1 MNPDTFPAL
10 LTKTELDW
18 LQHKIKV
25 SKVYE
30 YRLRSDIKKKLDT
43 FRQLELPLLMKNGF
57 ISSNDDLSAY
67 TQSLSA
73 NPQTLESSNK
83 ARIEL
88 LKPKQESLGRD
99 FDPGPLP
106 YQGNDIRWR
115 RYRPRLQTPAK
126 TIIVYLMIM
135 IVINK
140 EIILNK

>member
-1 MNPDTFPAL
+1 MNPDASPAL

-30 YRLRSDIKKKLDT
+30 YRLRSDIKKKLGT

-73 NPQTLESSNK
+73 NPQSLESSNK

-99 FDPGPLP
+99 LDPGPLP

-140 EIILNK
+140 EIILNE